1 MQRRTEEDFQN
12 YMEILGLAKKKNF
25 CSKLGIQAKQNYY
38 KVIAK
43 IITDVL
49 KKTFTI
55 LLPQLTQNR
64 KMINFDHSKVTSASC
79 QMSNLQITI

>member
-1 MQRRTEEDFQN
+1 MQRRTEEDLQN
-12 YMEILGLAKKKNF
+12 YMEILGLSKKNF
-25 CSKLGIQAKQNYY
+25 FFRKLGIQAKQNYY

-55 LLPQLTQNR
+55 LLP
-64 KMINFDHSKVTSASC
+64 
-79 QMSNLQITI
+79 